1 MDSVA
6 FSVPPLGKATIS
18 TDGVGDVVVGAA
30 VVTSPNTLAGVVRF
44 NISGIGIAGV
54 GSSAP
59 VSGFLTPVRRES
71 GGINT
76 GVALYNPGSEAVT
89 LSLTL
94 RDSEGQTVTGGTST
108 IADFPASGHLAQ
120 FIDTLFPDADT
131 SDFEGVLVVEV
142 TGGTVAATA
151 LELGT
156 SAGQFTTLPV
166 TALE

>member
-1 MDSVA
+1 M
-6 FSVPPLGKATIS
+6 
-18 TDGVGDVVVGAA
+18 VVGSA
-30 VVTSPNTLAGVVRF
+30 VVNSDSTVRGVVRF
-44 NISGIGIAGV
+44 NIAGIGIAGV
-54 GSSAP
+54 GSSTP
-59 VSGFLTPVRRES
+59 LRGFLTPVRRQI

-76 GVALYNPGSEAVT
+76 GVAVLNIGAEAVT
-89 LSLTL
+89 LNLTL
-94 RDSEGQTVTGGTST
+94 RASDGQTVDNGTS
-108 IADFPASGHLAQ
+108 IISDFPATGHLAQ

-131 SDFEGVLVVEV
+131 SDFEGILVVEV